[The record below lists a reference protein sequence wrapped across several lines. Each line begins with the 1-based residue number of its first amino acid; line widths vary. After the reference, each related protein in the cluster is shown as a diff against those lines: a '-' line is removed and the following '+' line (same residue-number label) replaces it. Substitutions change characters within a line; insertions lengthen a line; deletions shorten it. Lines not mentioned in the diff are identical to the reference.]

1 MLLGFSYNFTAI
13 PIYVQIMILTKN
25 HSNIYVS
32 IYNLQAHRDM
42 EVNMCSHNFG
52 KLFCLEVWIK

>member
-52 KLFCLEVWIK
+52 KLFCL